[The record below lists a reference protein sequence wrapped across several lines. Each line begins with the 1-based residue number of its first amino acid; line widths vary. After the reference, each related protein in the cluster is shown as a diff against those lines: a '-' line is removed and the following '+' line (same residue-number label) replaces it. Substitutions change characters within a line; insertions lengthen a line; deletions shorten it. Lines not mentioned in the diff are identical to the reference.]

1 MGKESVDIIKKS
13 LDVEKLI
20 GMLNEALSEEWL
32 AYYQYWIGAAM
43 VQGPMRPSVQKEL
56 EIHAKE
62 ELEHANMLVERIIQL
77 EGMPVLSPEE
87 WTKLARCKYYP
98 PTDPFIVS
106 ILNDNLSGER
116 CAIARYQEIA
126 DYTFGKDHETY
137 KIATQILTDELEH
150 EQEIEDWLSDINDIR
165 K

>member
-1 MGKESVDIIKKS
+1 
-13 LDVEKLI
+13 
-20 GMLNEALSEEWL
+20 
-32 AYYQYWIGAAM
+32 M